1 MKEKSETNRLRRP
14 GPKWASTAIA
24 LAWLFLAWRLQ
35 NSIQFL
41 YLVAHPALRNPSCG
55 PMWEV
60 SPIVNS
66 LLTFFGFGVPAMF
79 LAVLIIGKDRY
90 LDDRRCR
97 NWNIVLVVF
106 LSAMLLAGWYAE
118 LELQCSWGVV
128 T

>member
-1 MKEKSETNRLRRP
+1 
-14 GPKWASTAIA
+14 
-24 LAWLFLAWRLQ
+24 
-35 NSIQFL
+35 
-41 YLVAHPALRNPSCG
+41 
-55 PMWEV
+55 MWEV